1 MRVPGG
7 CRGLGDECQEGAERG
22 GQAIL
27 WTYGDMGRVHTSNP
41 PFAEGLCSTGK
52 GTEEL
57 ALHIGKG
64 SRLDKGSLQR
74 HRAVTS

>member
-1 MRVPGG
+1 M
-7 CRGLGDECQEGAERG
+7 
-22 GQAIL
+22 